1 MNHYSSKN
9 KPLFSLKIK
18 VSLQNIMWRLIMKLK
33 ILLTAVAFSLSSA
46 SFAGDLLGWNHSCWD
61 NKTALF
67 TDKMNKA
74 IEVASLDRETLL
86 KVDQLTTECHYN
98 VNLGL
103 STYETDTCKQALEMV
118 GVN

>member
-1 MNHYSSKN
+1 
-9 KPLFSLKIK
+9 
-18 VSLQNIMWRLIMKLK
+18 MKLK
-33 ILLTAVAFSLSSA
+33 ILSSVVVFCLSSA
-46 SFAGDLLGWNHSCWD
+46 SFAGDIAMDHTCWG

-67 TDKMNKA
+67 SSKMSKA
-74 IEVASLDRETLL
+74 IEVASLDSETLSEVN
-86 KVDQLTTECHYN
+86 KLTTECHYN

>member
-1 MNHYSSKN
+1 
-9 KPLFSLKIK
+9 
-18 VSLQNIMWRLIMKLK
+18 MKLK
-33 ILLTAVAFSLSSA
+33 ILLTAVAFSLSSASFAGDLSLSSA